1 MATFQGG
8 ASSDAAP
15 LVLEIIKLTNLPKR
29 EHDRTRCPFLRVHL
43 EPADAPPPLPPRSP
57 EVSPKDLAKL
67 MAQKSLSEEDAARVK
82 DALATG
88 TQPEEQKKGRWS
100 RTRAAAAALQKKAS
114 STTSALRARAKEHLD
129 ETRAPPNAPGSTEP
143 VETSQRPNTLS
154 PQFFAFLRVAERCTQ
169 DDVVVLRVHDA
180 AATRTKYLGEAR
192 VPVGFLSSST
202 TPFVVELAAEKHRS
216 NDACEVHVRRVP
228 VSTGPPRTVS
238 IILVRH
244 GSRCYQCG
252 HHISD
257 APCRSC
263 ICSMAWR
270 FYAIDATSSPLRQ
283 SHWSMSTQAGTRPSP
298 TRTTRPWFRR
308 GTTR

>member
-8 ASSDAAP
+8 AGSDAAP
-15 LVLEIIKLTNLPKR
+15 LVLEIIKVTNLPTR
-29 EHDRTRCPFLRVHL
+29 EHDRTRCPFVRVHL

-67 MAQKSLSEEDAARVK
+67 MAQKSLSADDAARVK

-88 TQPEEQKKGRWS
+88 AQPAPEEQKKGRWS

-216 NDACEVHVRRVP
+216 NDACEIHVRRVP
-228 VSTGPPRTVS
+228 AARGPPRTVS

-244 GSRCYQCG
+244 GESRSYQCG
-252 HHISD
+252 HQSSD
-257 APCRSC
+257 
-263 ICSMAWR
+263 
-270 FYAIDATSSPLRQ
+270 AIDATL
-283 SHWSMSTQAGTRPSP
+283 
-298 TRTTRPWFRR
+298 
-308 GTTR
+308 

>member
-15 LVLEIIKLTNLPKR
+15 LVLEIIKITNLPKR

-88 TQPEEQKKGRWS
+88 AQPAPEEQKKGRWS

-216 NDACEVHVRRVP
+216 NDACEIHVRRVP

-238 IILVRH
+238 LILVRH
-244 GSRCYQCG
+244 GESRSYQCG
-252 HHISD
+252 HQLSD
-257 APCRSC
+257 
-263 ICSMAWR
+263 
-270 FYAIDATSSPLRQ
+270 AIDATL
-283 SHWSMSTQAGTRPSP
+283 
-298 TRTTRPWFRR
+298 
-308 GTTR
+308 

>member
-1 MATFQGG
+1 MAALQGD
-8 ASSDAAP
+8 ASP
-15 LVLEIIKLTNLPKR
+15 LVLEILRITNLPTR

-67 MAQKSLSEEDAARVK
+67 MAQKSLSEADAARVK

-88 TQPEEQKKGRWS
+88 AQPAPEEQKKGRWS

-154 PQFFAFLRVAERCTQ
+154 PQFFSFLRVAERCTQ
-169 DDVVVLRVHDA
+169 DDVVVVRVHDA
-180 AATRTKYLGEAR
+180 AATRTKYIGEAR

-228 VSTGPPRTVS
+228 VARGPPRTVS

-244 GSRCYQCG
+244 GESRCYQCG
-252 HHISD
+252 DQISH
-257 APCRSC
+257 AARWRGYSTPSTRRRPRNC

-270 FYAIDATSSPLRQ
+270 FYAIDATSAP
-283 SHWSMSTQAGTRPSP
+283 
-298 TRTTRPWFRR
+298 
-308 GTTR
+308 

>member
-88 TQPEEQKKGRWS
+88 AQPAPEEQKKGRWS

-154 PQFFAFLRVAERCTQ
+154 PQFFSFLRVAERCTQ

-180 AATRTKYLGEAR
+180 AATRTRAREAR

-216 NDACEVHVRRVP
+216 ADACEVHVRRVP
-228 VSTGPPRTVS
+228 ASTGRAADRV
-238 IILVRH
+238 
-244 GSRCYQCG
+244 
-252 HHISD
+252 HHTR
-257 APCRSC
+257 AARR
-263 ICSMAWR
+263 A
-270 FYAIDATSSPLRQ
+270 PLRSVWMHARWRGVRTPSTRRRPPLLDGVEVNQ
-283 SHWSMSTQAGTRPSP
+283 AATQAGTRPSP
-298 TRTTRPWFRR
+298 TRTTRPWSPSA
-308 GTTR
+308 TTR

>member
-15 LVLEIIKLTNLPKR
+15 LVLEILRITNLPTR
-29 EHDRTRCPFLRVHL
+29 EHDRTRCPFVRVHL

-88 TQPEEQKKGRWS
+88 AQPAPEEQKKGRWS

-143 VETSQRPNTLS
+143 VETSQRPNTL
-154 PQFFAFLRVAERCTQ
+154 E
-169 DDVVVLRVHDA
+169 
-180 AATRTKYLGEAR
+180 
-192 VPVGFLSSST
+192 
-202 TPFVVELAAEKHRS
+202 
-216 NDACEVHVRRVP
+216 
-228 VSTGPPRTVS
+228 
-238 IILVRH
+238 
-244 GSRCYQCG
+244 
-252 HHISD
+252 
-257 APCRSC
+257 PCLL
-263 ICSMAWR
+263 
-270 FYAIDATSSPLRQ
+270 YTS
-283 SHWSMSTQAGTRPSP
+283 PSP
-298 TRTTRPWFRR
+298 RDR
-308 GTTR
+308 G